1 LYDHHGGIYKFT
13 DQVVDHR
20 RVEPL
25 LKTTNYIN
33 GALTA
38 EIERANNRPAQ
49 QPKLSCQEFSS
60 WRGQARE
67 KPMFL
72 IHPPLAANTITAKS
86 PTIFVQDEC
95 WTECRTGYRIEY
107 WMECRTE
114 CRKQKHDAIFPC
126 NTKKRELDPWKH
138 KNMMNYTQYQ
148 HKT

>member
-1 LYDHHGGIYKFT
+1 MTTMVVFIRFT
-13 DQVVDHR
+13 DQVVDHW

-72 IHPPLAANTITAKS
+72 IRPPLAANTITAKS
-86 PTIFVQDEC
+86 PTVFVQDEV
-95 WTECRTGYRIEY
+95 
-107 WMECRTE
+107 
-114 CRKQKHDAIFPC
+114 
-126 NTKKRELDPWKH
+126 LDGVSDRVPDRVLDGVSD
-138 KNMMNYTQYQ
+138 
-148 HKT
+148 